1 MRNYYDLLEINSNCS
16 IYDIKK
22 KYIKLALIYH
32 PDRGGDAQKFIKI
45 TEAYSILS
53 DIDKKIE
60 YDIKLNN
67 VNNSSV
73 DIFDSFYT
81 RNTFFNLESILNDNY
96 SYSNS
101 INKKKS

>member
-1 MRNYYDLLEINSNCS
+1 MRNYYELLEINSNCS

-32 PDRGGDAQKFIKI
+32 PDRVGDAQKFIKI

-81 RNTFFNLESILNDNY
+81 RNTFFNLESILNH
-96 SYSNS
+96 NS
-101 INKKKS
+101 INKKN

>member
-1 MRNYYDLLEINSNCS
+1 MRNYYELLEINPKCS

-81 RNTFFNLESILNDNY
+81 RNTFFNLESILNH
-96 SYSNS
+96 NS
-101 INKKKS
+101 INKKN

>member
-1 MRNYYDLLEINSNCS
+1 MRNYYELLEINPKCS

-96 SYSNS
+96 SKC
-101 INKKKS
+101 INKNCTKS

>member
-81 RNTFFNLESILNDNY
+81 RNTFFNLESILNH
-96 SYSNS
+96 NS
-101 INKKKS
+101 INKKN